1 MRLAILLIVAAC
13 DPVWNASVR
22 LRDPAN
28 RPIEGATLAVA
39 CREDAQ
45 GFSRGAHRTDTTGA
59 ATVGSMGST
68 FPPGCDVYVAKPG
81 YQTQRIRYR
90 DLCPQGPDDC
100 ERVFDFDLMLEP
112 E

>member
-1 MRLAILLIVAAC
+1 MRLAILLVVASC
-13 DPVWNASVR
+13 DPIWNASVR

-28 RPIEGATLAVA
+28 RPIEGATVAVA
-39 CREDAQ
+39 CREDNAP
-45 GFSRGAHRTDTTGA
+45 REAHRTDTAGA
-59 ATVGSMGST
+59 ATVGSMGNQ
-68 FPPGCDVYVAKPG
+68 FPPGCDVYIAKPG